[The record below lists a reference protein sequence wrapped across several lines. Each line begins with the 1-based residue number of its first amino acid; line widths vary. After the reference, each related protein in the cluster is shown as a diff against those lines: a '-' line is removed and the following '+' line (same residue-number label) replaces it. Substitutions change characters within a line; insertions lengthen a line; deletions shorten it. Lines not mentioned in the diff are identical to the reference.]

1 MCALLRKIAIVD
13 DDEGVLKA
21 LARLVAAHGFF
32 PQAYASPHAF
42 LDSLS
47 GTKPDC
53 AVLDLQMPNMSGLEL
68 HYAIRRAGIKLPTI
82 IITAHDEVGC
92 REECQA
98 AGVLAYLLKPFGR
111 RALMDAIKSATEP
124 NRDLGSSS
132 SYTGFSCST
141 QDKMWITEP
150 FQRLATSVAMRFA
163 RTFRLQLWP
172 RNSW

>member
-1 MCALLRKIAIVD
+1 MSALIRKIAIVD

-21 LARLVAAHGFF
+21 LALVIAAHGFF

-42 LDSLS
+42 LKSLS
-47 GTKPDC
+47 DTKPDC

-92 REECQA
+92 REECEA

-124 NRDLGSSS
+124 NRDLRGSA
-132 SYTGFSCST
+132 SYTGFSSST
-141 QDKMWITEP
+141 EHNMWLTQP
-150 FQRLATSVAMRFA
+150 FHRLVSSIGMPFPH
-163 RTFRLQLWP
+163 TFKVELWP
-172 RNSW
+172 GNSW